1 MRLLHAAERGGD
13 GLLRAAQRLIAEL
26 ARGTAQR
33 VGLGL
38 RGGEHFVAAGL
49 GDAHDLLIVHERAGA
64 LLRLIADAFGL
75 ALGVVDEFVA
85 GGDQTLCLGKLHR
98 HGGLDLIEDLEDL
111 VALDDALFVAERHA
125 PCLRHHGIKLVNEF
139 HDFVVHFVSSQ
150 SVFRQCR

>member
-1 MRLLHAAERGGD
+1 MRLLHIAECSRD
-13 GLLRAAQRLIAEL
+13 SLLRTAQRLIAEL
-26 ARGTAQR
+26 ARSAAQC

-38 RGGEHFVAAGL
+38 RGGKHFIAAGL

-64 LLRLIADAFGL
+64 LLGLIADALGL

-85 GGDQTLCLGKLHR
+85 GGDQALCLGELHR
-98 HGGLDLIEDLEDL
+98 HGGLDLIEDLKDL
-111 VALDDALFVAERHA
+111 VALDDAFFVAERHA

-150 SVFRQCR
+150 SVFRRSR